1 MKKVAQCSFQNW
13 LKLTWSFK
21 KENLLEVTKS
31 LGISLTLYNTDDTF
45 ITAKG
50 SGQMTFGS

>member
-1 MKKVAQCSFQNW
+1 MWQF
-13 LKLTWSFK
+13 LFFMM
-21 KENLLEVTKS
+21 EVPKS
-31 LGISLTLYNTDDTF
+31 LGISLTLDNTDDTF